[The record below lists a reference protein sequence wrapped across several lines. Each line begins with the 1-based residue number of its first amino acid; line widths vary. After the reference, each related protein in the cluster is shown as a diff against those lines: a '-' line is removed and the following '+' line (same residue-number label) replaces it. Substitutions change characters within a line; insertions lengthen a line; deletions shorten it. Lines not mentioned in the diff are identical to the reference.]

1 MLWET
6 YNPNKE
12 QERNDRYRAGF
23 ESSTRQQFPEREQE
37 RAASTEERPS
47 LKCHKDDVEP
57 KGGKCRSDGWVSLGL
72 FGGKTQPWQ
81 D

>member
-1 MLWET
+1 MKLDGDTIGTGE
-6 YNPNKE
+6 
-12 QERNDRYRAGF
+12 G
-23 ESSTRQQFPEREQE
+23 STPSHQQQFPEREQE
-37 RAASTEERPS
+37 TAASTEERPS

-72 FGGKTQPWQ
+72 FGAKTQARQ